1 MLAEAVI
8 DRPNALDD
16 ISDSRSVHRDLSP
29 QECEDRMSEVLRT
42 HLDFLKKLA
51 KRVCTSLSL
60 AEADDIVQQTCMQA
74 WRKRH
79 SFDFD
84 RPAKPWLA
92 RVLKNEYYQTLRR
105 GSYAVSAE
113 SEQLPRSLAD
123 PFDPNSTVDAIAMTQ
138 ALSTLSQDQRE
149 AVVLVLVYGFTY
161 EEAAGFVDSATGT
174 LKSRVARGRG
184 NLAALLDYR

>member
-1 MLAEAVI
+1 MLVEAAIGQIESAEAILPSEIEQTQSSVVDC
-8 DRPNALDD
+8 DRLMSAILRDQLDY
-16 ISDSRSVHRDLSP
+16 
-29 QECEDRMSEVLRT
+29 
-42 HLDFLKKLA
+42 LKKVA
-51 KRVCTSLSL
+51 SKVCKALSL

-74 WRKRH
+74 WRKRD
-79 SFDFD
+79 SFDYS
-84 RPAKPWLA
+84 RCPKPWLA

-113 SEQLPRSLAD
+113 SEQLPRALAD

-138 ALSTLSQDQRE
+138 ALSTLSKDQRE